1 MPAGTR
7 GNGAGGRR
15 LAAPCRGSQR
25 ARLSPPGKPGEQD
38 AAESGTDG
46 FESPDSLLQSWN
58 SQSSLLDVQRV
69 PSFESFEDD
78 CSQALGLGKPA
89 MSFKDYIQERSDPA
103 EQGKPVIPAAVL
115 AGFTGECRSGAPAA
129 RAVPV
134 RARRVRAP
142 RPVCTPH
149 RPGRRNSA
157 SSRALSPTL
166 RRARLAGAF
175 LPGHRAGVGECAAHS
190 LTCDGLPIPD
200 RGAGPPGLYL

>member
-1 MPAGTR
+1 M
-7 GNGAGGRR
+7 
-15 LAAPCRGSQR
+15 
-25 ARLSPPGKPGEQD
+25 SPPGKPGEQD
-38 AAESGTDG
+38 AAESGTDS

-134 RARRVRAP
+134 RARRVRVRAP
-142 RPVCTPH
+142 RPVCTPR

-175 LPGHRAGVGECAAHS
+175 LPGHSAGVGECAAHS
-190 LTCDGLPIPD
+190 LTWDGLPISD
-200 RGAGPPGLYL
+200 RGAGPPGQGGGASGLYL